1 MTLGFRRP
9 NTMATT
15 EAAAMAAGT
24 DTALV
29 TDTEIQATVTGA
41 NSAV

>member
-1 MTLGFRRP
+1 
-9 NTMATT
+9 
-15 EAAAMAAGT
+15 MAAGT